1 MWEVCLRS
9 KKKENDKNNNWR
21 LLMKKISERKRIVVK
36 VGTSTLTHKT
46 GMLNIRR
53 VEQLVKTLAD
63 LKNAGYEVVLVSSGA
78 IGLGMGKLGLRDK
91 PQDTPGKQAC
101 AAVGQCELM
110 YMYDNIFSNYSITV
124 AQMLLTKYILL
135 EDRRRNVENAMER
148 LISQGVIPVINE
160 NDTVAIDELELEV
173 GENDSLAAIVATI
186 AKADLLIIMSDIDG
200 LYDKDP
206 HKSDNATL
214 IPVVYEITDDIK
226 ELASGVTTRF
236 GTGGMI
242 TKIKAVEIAYEA
254 GIDVVLMNGQH
265 PKKLYDLFEDKMVG
279 TIFQHKRV

>member
-1 MWEVCLRS
+1 
-9 KKKENDKNNNWR
+9 
-21 LLMKKISERKRIVVK
+21 MKKISERKRIVVK

-63 LKNAGYEVVLVSSGA
+63 LQNAGHEVILVSSGA
-78 IGLGMGKLGLRDK
+78 IGLGMGKLGLREK
-91 PQDTPGKQAC
+91 PKDTPGKQAC

-110 YMYDNIFSNYSITV
+110 YLYDNLFSEFSITV

-135 EDRRRNVENAMER
+135 EDRRKNVENAMER
-148 LISQGVIPVINE
+148 LVSQGVIPIINE

-173 GENDSLAAIVATI
+173 GENDSLAAIVAKI
-186 AKADLLIIMSDIDG
+186 AKADLLIIMSDIEG

-206 HKSDNATL
+206 HKSEDAKL
-214 IPVVYEITDDIK
+214 IPVVHEITDDIRS
-226 ELASGVTTRF
+226 LAGGAGTKL

-242 TKIKAVEIAYEA
+242 TKINAVEIAYEA
-254 GIDVVLMNGQH
+254 DIDVVLMNGQH
-265 PKKLYDLFEDKMVG
+265 PKALYDLFEDKQVG
-279 TIFQHKRV
+279 TIFAKS